1 MNQSLKIVIGLGVL
15 LILFAGGYFFTGDS
29 PTVSAQGTSTLKATP
44 DIVSVYLTIEARSK
58 DSASSAQATHKTLS
72 DKLVDALNSLGIV
85 ESEIKTS
92 YYNVGPEYDWT
103 QNGQKLKGYLAT
115 QQVVIELKDF
125 NKLVG
130 VIDAAVDSGVLV
142 SSINF
147 ELSPA
152 KQSEYK
158 TQALEQASADAK
170 NKASATASG
179 LGKKLGKLVS
189 VESTDFN
196 YGPFVAYAKTELN
209 GASDA
214 REAALQISP
223 TDLSVYANVGVTY
236 KIK

>member
-1 MNQSLKIVIGLGVL
+1 MNQSLRIVIGLGIVL
-15 LILFAGGYFFTGDS
+15 MLFVGGYFLTGDS

-44 DIVSVYLTIEARSK
+44 DIVSVYLTIETRSK
-58 DSASSAQATHKTLS
+58 DSASSAQSKHKMLS
-72 DKLVDALNSLGIV
+72 DSLVDALNSLGV
-85 ESEIKTS
+85 AESEIKTS

-115 QQVVIELKDF
+115 QQVIIELKDF
-125 NKLVG
+125 AKV
-130 VIDAAVDSGVLV
+130 VDVVDAAVNAGVLI
-142 SSINF
+142 SGINF

-170 NKASATASG
+170 DKASATAAG

-189 VESTDFN
+189 VESQDFN
-196 YGPFVAYAKTELN
+196 YGPFVAYAKAESH

-214 REAALQISP
+214 VEAALQISP

-236 KIK
+236 KIR

>member
-1 MNQSLKIVIGLGVL
+1 MDQSLKIVIGLGIVL
-15 LILFAGGYFFTGDS
+15 GLFVGGYFLIGDS

-58 DSASSAQATHKTLS
+58 DSASSAQSTHKRLS
-72 DKLVDALNSLGIV
+72 DDLVDALSALDIS

-115 QQVVIELKDF
+115 QQVVVELKNFSKIVD
-125 NKLVG
+125 V
-130 VIDAAVDSGVLV
+130 VDSAVNSGVLI
-142 SSINF
+142 SGINF
-147 ELSPA
+147 ELSPK

-170 NKASATASG
+170 NKASATANG

-189 VESTDFN
+189 IESNDFN
-196 YGPFVAYAKTELN
+196 YEPVVYYAKAESN

-214 REAALQISP
+214 KAAALQISP

-236 KIK
+236 KIR

>member
-1 MNQSLKIVIGLGVL
+1 MNQNLKIVIGLGIL
-15 LILFAGGYFFTGDS
+15 LFLFVGGYFLTGDS
-29 PTVSAQGTSTLKATP
+29 PTVSAQGTSTLKVTP

-58 DSASSAQATHKTLS
+58 DSASSAQSAHKILS
-72 DKLVDALNSLGIV
+72 NDLTDALRSLNIL

-125 NKLVG
+125 SKIVS
-130 VIDAAVDSGVLV
+130 VVDSAVNSGVLV
-142 SSINF
+142 SGINF

-152 KQSEYK
+152 KQNEYK
-158 TQALEQASADAK
+158 TKALGQASADAK

-189 VESTDFN
+189 IESSDFN
-196 YGPFVAYAKTELN
+196 YEPVVYYAKAESN
-209 GASDA
+209 GVSDA
-214 REAALQISP
+214 SAAALQISP